1 MSRVQTYASLWRASW
16 QLRYLVT
23 PEPGVQVSLRIF
35 PPGAL
40 AIADEVIEFA
50 IVLCCDCY
58 AGLPLLVG
66 WLGALENTDGM
77 GTHLPK
83 HFGQARLVAHQ
94 ATDFTTIHV
103 VELVHGS
110 SGRCSLIVMP
120 PYRPRVTVK
129 KVFFY
134 PIARHC
140 VGMPTWLRT
149 GETKGRRTMRVLLR
163 DLVLFSCLLA
173 FVTGIVIA
181 VASLLS

>member
-1 MSRVQTYASLWRASW
+1 MRA
-16 QLRYLVT
+16 
-23 PEPGVQVSLRIF
+23 
-35 PPGAL
+35 
-40 AIADEVIEFA
+40 
-50 IVLCCDCY
+50 C
-58 AGLPLLVG
+58 PLLVG

-129 KVFFY
+129 KCFFT
-134 PIARHC
+134 PL
-140 VGMPTWLRT
+140 PD
-149 GETKGRRTMRVLLR
+149 TKLECQHGSAQGRRRGGALCVC
-163 DLVLFSCLLA
+163 SCVTLCCFLA
-173 FVTGIVIA
+173 C
-181 VASLLS
+181 SHSSRES

>member
-1 MSRVQTYASLWRASW
+1 MRA
-16 QLRYLVT
+16 
-23 PEPGVQVSLRIF
+23 
-35 PPGAL
+35 
-40 AIADEVIEFA
+40 
-50 IVLCCDCY
+50 C
-58 AGLPLLVG
+58 PLLVG

-129 KVFFY
+129 KVLFL
-134 PIARHC
+134 PHC
-140 VGMPTWLRT
+140 PTLSWNANMAPHRGDE
-149 GETKGRRTMRVLLR
+149 GEAHYA
-163 DLVLFSCLLA
+163 CA
-173 FVTGIVIA
+173 PA
-181 VASLLS
+181 

>member
-103 VELVHGS
+103 VELVKW
-110 SGRCSLIVMP
+110 
-120 PYRPRVTVK
+120 TVFAHRDASISATCHSK
-129 KVFFY
+129 KSVFL
-134 PIARHC
+134 PHC
-140 VGMPTWLRT
+140 PTLSWNAHMAPHRGDE
-149 GETKGRRTMRVLLR
+149 GE
-163 DLVLFSCLLA
+163 A
-173 FVTGIVIA
+173 HYA
-181 VASLLS
+181 